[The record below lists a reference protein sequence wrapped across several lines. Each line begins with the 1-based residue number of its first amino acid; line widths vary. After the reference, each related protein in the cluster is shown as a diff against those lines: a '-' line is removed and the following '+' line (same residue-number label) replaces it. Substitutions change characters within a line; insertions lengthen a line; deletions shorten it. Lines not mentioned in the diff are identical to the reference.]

1 MFGIS
6 CSVDIPDV
14 VGKSRVKNSR
24 AVRRQ
29 LTAGRALGGKG
40 PRRPEEELT
49 AVTKTKQGGRLQGGQ
64 TLLWL

>member
-24 AVRRQ
+24 AVRQ

-40 PRRPEEELT
+40 PRRPEEKLT
-49 AVTKTKQGGRLQGGQ
+49 AVTKTKQGGLQGGQ